1 MQVNSLTNS
10 TPSKMETDQTNKV
23 TQSNAKF
30 EPYIVCFAC
39 NWCTYTGSD
48 QAGRS
53 RMQRP
58 ANVRIIRMMC
68 SGRMEFDYALKV
80 LQQGADGVII
90 GACHLGDCHYVAGN
104 YKAVRRFAVTPYF
117 LEQFG
122 INPLRLQFWHIS
134 ASEGAEF
141 TERINHYV
149 AELKK
154 IGPSPR
160 KRLAFEQFNEKGED
174 V

>member
-1 MQVNSLTNS
+1 MVENS
-10 TPSKMETDQTNKV
+10 D
-23 TQSNAKF
+23 F

-58 ANVRIIRMMC
+58 ADVRIIRLMC
-68 SGRMEFDYALKV
+68 SGRMEPRYAIEALKN
-80 LQQGADGVII
+80 GADGVII
-90 GACHLGDCHYVAGN
+90 GACHLGDCHYLEGN
-104 YKAVRRFAVTPYF
+104 EKAVRRFSIMNSF
-117 LEQFG
+117 IEQYG
-122 INPLRLQFWHIS
+122 MNPKRFQLWHIS

-141 TERINHYV
+141 TEHIKEYV

-154 IGPSPR
+154 IGPNPR
-160 KRLAFEQFNEKGED
+160 KQIAAKEFKKFEE
-174 V
+174 VVI